1 MRLAGFFWLNL
12 TLMIFIET
20 AICAH
25 ARRDRGAARV
35 SRRWVRI
42 FLCARVVVLSGFL
55 GWLGGSAARAHDPG
69 ISTAQGELRSDA
81 LVLTTGFAPLDVQH
95 LLPPEARSGET
106 WNLSDFE
113 AVRGALML
121 IAPQLWEA
129 RLGEVA
135 LAPRAARVQLLAG
148 DNVSFEVTFPLAS
161 LGGKLALRLVKIA
174 ELPEGHRQFVIIADE
189 RGSTVAKK
197 LLSAR
202 DFGLEVP
209 RLGAARTDP
218 GSVATTAA
226 RPAESA
232 EGGGTVNEAPT
243 FWSFIELGAEHIW
256 TGYDHL
262 LFLFALLVVCRSFRS
277 IVAIISCFTLAH
289 SLTLALATLDVVA
302 MPSRWVEAAIAA
314 SIVFVGVENVW
325 RRGAEPR
332 GRWALTFGFG
342 LIHGFGFASVLRD
355 LGVGNTREGIAIPL
369 LTFNLGVELGQIAVA
384 SAVLPIIWQL
394 RKNDRFL
401 KHGVP
406 AMSAVVAVAGFYWVL
421 QRTLWS

>member
-1 MRLAGFFWLNL
+1 
-12 TLMIFIET
+12 
-20 AICAH
+20 
-25 ARRDRGAARV
+25 V
-35 SRRWVRI
+35 
-42 FLCARVVVLSGFL
+42 
-55 GWLGGSAARAHDPG
+55 
-69 ISTAQGELRSDA
+69 A
-81 LVLTTGFAPLDVQH
+81 LV
-95 LLPPEARSGET
+95 
-106 WNLSDFE
+106 
-113 AVRGALML
+113 
-121 IAPQLWEA
+121 
-129 RLGEVA
+129 
-135 LAPRAARVQLLAG
+135 PRAARVQLLAG
-148 DNVSFEVTFPLAS
+148 DNVSFEVTFPLGS

-209 RLGAARTDP
+209 RLGAAPTDP

-226 RPAESA
+226 TPAESA
-232 EGGGTVNEAPT
+232 GGGGAVNEAPT
-243 FWSFIELGAEHIW
+243 FWSFIELGVEHIW

-302 MPSRWVEAAIAA
+302 LPSRWVEAAIAA

-401 KHGVP
+401 KQGVP
-406 AMSAVVAVAGFYWVL
+406 AMSAVVAVAGFYWLL

>member
-1 MRLAGFFWLNL
+1 LRLAGFFWLNL
-12 TLMIFIET
+12 ILMIFLET
-20 AICAH
+20 AICAC
-25 ARRDRGAARV
+25 ARRDRRAARV

-42 FLCARVVVLSGFL
+42 FLCARVFVLSGIL
-55 GWLGGSAARAHDPG
+55 GWLGGSVTLAHDPG

-226 RPAESA
+226 TPAESA
-232 EGGGTVNEAPT
+232 GGGGTVNEAPT
-243 FWSFIELGAEHIW
+243 FWSFIELGVEHIW

-302 MPSRWVEAAIAA
+302 LPSRWVEAAIAA

-401 KHGVP
+401 KQGVP
-406 AMSAVVAVAGFYWVL
+406 AMSAVVAVAGFYWLL

>member
-1 MRLAGFFWLNL
+1 LRLAGFFWLNL
-12 TLMIFIET
+12 ILMIFLET

-42 FLCARVVVLSGFL
+42 FLCARVFVLSGIL
-55 GWLGGSAARAHDPG
+55 GWLGGGVTLAHDPG

-95 LLPPEARSGET
+95 LLPPESRSGET

-113 AVRGALML
+113 AVRGALTL

-135 LAPRAARVQLLAG
+135 LVPRAVRVQLLAG
-148 DNVSFEVTFPLAS
+148 DNVSFEVTFPLGS

-209 RLGAARTDP
+209 RLGAAPTDP

-226 RPAESA
+226 TPAESA
-232 EGGGTVNEAPT
+232 GGGSAVNEAPT
-243 FWSFIELGAEHIW
+243 FWSFIELGVEHIW

-302 MPSRWVEAAIAA
+302 LPSRWVEAAIAA

-401 KHGVP
+401 KQGVP
-406 AMSAVVAVAGFYWVL
+406 AMSAVVAVAGFYWLL

>member
-12 TLMIFIET
+12 ILMIFLET

-42 FLCARVVVLSGFL
+42 FLCARVFVLSGIL
-55 GWLGGSAARAHDPG
+55 GWLGGGVTLAHDPG

-95 LLPPEARSGET
+95 LLPPESRSGET

-113 AVRGALML
+113 AVRGALTL

-135 LAPRAARVQLLAG
+135 LVPRAVRVQLLAG
-148 DNVSFEVTFPLAS
+148 DNVSFEVTFPLGS

-209 RLGAARTDP
+209 RLGAAPTDP

-226 RPAESA
+226 TPAESA
-232 EGGGTVNEAPT
+232 GGGSAVNEAPT
-243 FWSFIELGAEHIW
+243 FWSFIELGVEHIW

-302 MPSRWVEAAIAA
+302 LPSRWVEAAIAA

-401 KHGVP
+401 KQGVP
-406 AMSAVVAVAGFYWVL
+406 AMSAVVAVAGFYWLL